1 VAGPGANV
9 GVEAGADQATAP
21 EVAQA
26 DAAGPAVDGAPPRVH
41 VEWPG
46 PMYWAKAALA
56 VAVVVGICLLVVD
69 VVDVLI
75 LILVSMVFGIGMQR
89 PVQWMEGHRIPRSA
103 AVAILLVGGLAIIAG
118 FLALVLPSVIHEAS
132 SLADHGPE
140 YIRRFRHQSWVRNL
154 DDRFDLTDKLRKLG
168 RDLPDDV
175 WTFSTGLLSA
185 IVDGLTILVL
195 TAYFAVDLPRL
206 RSTLAGL
213 LVPAHRERF
222 DAIAD
227 RVTQRMGGY
236 VVGNLIVSVI
246 AGVTTFVAMLVIG
259 VPYAA
264 ALGMWVAITDL
275 IPTIGA
281 LLGAAVVMAV
291 AGVSGG
297 VRDLL
302 IAGAFFLV
310 YQQVENYLV
319 VPRVMRGAINMTVGA
334 VLISVLIGGQL
345 GGFVGV
351 LLALPVAAAI
361 QTVLDELWLKERRR
375 SVRLL
380 ELREERVRRWMSRLG
395 RRPRGSPGA
404 PVGPSS

>member
-1 VAGPGANV
+1 
-9 GVEAGADQATAP
+9 VEAGADHRSAP
-21 EVAQA
+21 DLERA
-26 DAAGPAVDGAPPRVH
+26 DPSGPGADDGSTRLH

-46 PMYWAKAALA
+46 PRYWAKAALA
-56 VAVVVGICLLVVD
+56 VAAVVAICLLVVD

-89 PVQWMEGHRIPRSA
+89 PVQWMEQHRIPRSA
-103 AVAILLVGGLAIIAG
+103 AVAILLVGGLAVIAG

-140 YIRRFRHQSWVRNL
+140 YLRRFRHQSWVRNL

-175 WTFSTGLLSA
+175 WTFGTGLLSA
-185 IVDGLTILVL
+185 VVDVLTILVL

-206 RSTLAGL
+206 RSTIAGL
-213 LVPAHRERF
+213 LVPSHRERF

-310 YQQVENYLV
+310 YQQIENYLV
-319 VPRVMRGAINMTVGA
+319 VPRVMRGAINMTIGA

-345 GGFVGV
+345 GGLVGV

-380 ELREERVRRWMSRLG
+380 ELREERVRRWVSRLG